1 MGKVFRLFPQFY
13 YHGEVE
19 NHLELKD
26 KLLSE
31 MKDATLSQPSEWNC
45 SVQSSFE
52 TKTNMT
58 DFSWDFFYDSIKSN
72 LMEMHSELGGNPLSR
87 IDMTEAWLNK
97 YTKGDSQEVHTHI
110 GGDDCTFSLAYFAQ
124 YAENDAKFI
133 FYDPDQTKH
142 LGNYSKHYSTV
153 NTWFPDVRE
162 GDIIIFPSWL
172 HHQVDVH
179 RSDTTRIT
187 VSANFKVNS

>member
-1 MGKVFRLFPQFY
+1 MSQICTLFPQFY

-19 NHLELKD
+19 NHQQLKD

-31 MKDATLSQPSEWNC
+31 LTDDKLSQPKEWNC

-52 TKTNMT
+52 TDNN
-58 DFSWDFFYDSIKSN
+58 FSWDYFYECIKPN
-72 LMEMHSELGGNPLSR
+72 LIDMHQQLNGNPLHQFK
-87 IDMTEAWLNK
+87 MTEAWLNK
-97 YTKGDSQEVHTHI
+97 YERGDSQEVHTHI

-153 NTWFPDVRE
+153 NTWFPDVQE

-172 HHQVDVH
+172 HHQVDVQ

>member
-1 MGKVFRLFPQFY
+1 MSQICTLFPQFY

-19 NHLELKD
+19 KHQQLKD

-31 MKDATLSQPSEWNC
+31 LTVDKLSQPKEWNC

-52 TKTNMT
+52 TDNN
-58 DFSWDFFYDSIKSN
+58 FSWDYFYECIKPN
-72 LMEMHSELGGNPLSR
+72 LLDMHQQLQGNPLTQL
-87 IDMTEAWLNK
+87 IMTEAWLNQYK
-97 YTKGDSQEVHTHI
+97 RGDSQEVHTHI
-110 GGDDCTFSLAYFAQ
+110 GGDDCTFSCAYFAQ
-124 YAENDAKFI
+124 YAKNDARFI

-142 LGNYSKHYSTV
+142 LGNYSKHYKGV
-153 NTWFPDVRE
+153 LNTWFPDVQE

-172 HHQVDVH
+172 HHQVEPH

-187 VSANFKVNS
+187 VSANFKAT

>member
-1 MGKVFRLFPQFY
+1 MSQICTLFPQFY

-19 NHLELKD
+19 KHQQLKD

-31 MKDATLSQPSEWNC
+31 LTDDKLSQPKEWNC

-52 TKTNMT
+52 TDNN
-58 DFSWDFFYDSIKSN
+58 FSWDYFYECIQPN
-72 LMEMHSELGGNPLSR
+72 LLDMHQQLKGNPLHQFT
-87 IDMTEAWLNK
+87 MTEAWLNK
-97 YTKGDSQEVHTHI
+97 YGRGDSQEVHTHI
-110 GGDDCTFSLAYFAQ
+110 GADNCTFSCSYFAQ
-124 YAENDAKFI
+124 YALNDARFL

-142 LGNYSKHYSTV
+142 LGEFTKHYSGVV
-153 NTWFPDVRE
+153 NTWFPDVQE

-172 HHQVDVH
+172 HHQVEPH

-187 VSANFKVNS
+187 VSANFKVTS

>member
-1 MGKVFRLFPQFY
+1 MSQICTLFPQFY

-19 NHLELKD
+19 KHQQLKD

-31 MKDATLSQPSEWNC
+31 LTDDKLSQPKEWNC

-52 TKTNMT
+52 TDNN
-58 DFSWDFFYDSIKSN
+58 FSWDYFYECIKPN
-72 LMEMHSELGGNPLSR
+72 LLDMHQQLKGNPLHQFT
-87 IDMTEAWLNK
+87 MTEAWLNK
-97 YTKGDSQEVHTHI
+97 YGRGDSQEVHTHI
-110 GGDDCTFSLAYFAQ
+110 GADNCTFSCSYFAQ
-124 YAENDAKFI
+124 YALNDARFL

-142 LGNYSKHYSTV
+142 LGEFTKHYSGVV
-153 NTWFPDVRE
+153 NTWFPDVQE

-172 HHQVDVH
+172 HHQVEPH

-187 VSANFKVNS
+187 VSANFKVTS

>member
-1 MGKVFRLFPQFY
+1 MSQICTLFPQFY

-19 NHLELKD
+19 KHQELKD

-31 MKDATLSQPSEWNC
+31 LTDDKLSQPKEWNC

-52 TKTNMT
+52 TENN
-58 DFSWDFFYDSIKSN
+58 FSWDYFYECIKPN
-72 LMEMHSELGGNPLSR
+72 LLDMHQQLKGNPLHQFT
-87 IDMTEAWLNK
+87 MTEAWLNK
-97 YTKGDSQEVHTHI
+97 YGRGDSQEVHTHI
-110 GGDDCTFSLAYFAQ
+110 GADNCTFSCSYFAQ
-124 YAENDAKFI
+124 YALNDARFL

-142 LGNYSKHYSTV
+142 LGDFTKHYDGVV
-153 NTWFPDVRE
+153 NTWFPDVQE

-172 HHQVDVH
+172 HHQVEPH

-187 VSANFKVNS
+187 VSANFKVTS

>member
-1 MGKVFRLFPQFY
+1 MSQICTLFPQFY

-19 NHLELKD
+19 KHQQLKD

-31 MKDATLSQPSEWNC
+31 LTDDKLSQPKEWNC

-52 TKTNMT
+52 TENN
-58 DFSWDFFYDSIKSN
+58 FSWDYFYECIKPN
-72 LMEMHSELGGNPLSR
+72 LLDMHQQLKGNPLHQFT
-87 IDMTEAWLNK
+87 MTEAWLNK
-97 YTKGDSQEVHTHI
+97 YGRGDSQEVHTHI
-110 GGDDCTFSLAYFAQ
+110 GADNCTFSCSYFAQ
-124 YAENDAKFI
+124 YALNDARFL

-142 LGNYSKHYSTV
+142 LGEFTKHYSGVV
-153 NTWFPDVRE
+153 NTWFPDVQE

-172 HHQVDVH
+172 HHQVEPH

-187 VSANFKVNS
+187 VSANFKVTS

>member
-1 MGKVFRLFPQFY
+1 MSQICTLFPQFY

-19 NHLELKD
+19 KHQELKD

-31 MKDATLSQPSEWNC
+31 LTDDKLSQPKEWNC

-52 TKTNMT
+52 TDNN
-58 DFSWDFFYDSIKSN
+58 FSWDYFYECIKPN
-72 LMEMHSELGGNPLSR
+72 LLDMHQQLKGNPLHQFT
-87 IDMTEAWLNK
+87 MTEAWLNK
-97 YTKGDSQEVHTHI
+97 YGRGDSQEVHTHI
-110 GGDDCTFSLAYFAQ
+110 GADNCTFSCSYFAQ
-124 YAENDAKFI
+124 YALNDARFL

-142 LGNYSKHYSTV
+142 LGEFTKHYDGVV
-153 NTWFPDVRE
+153 NTWFPDVQE

-172 HHQVDVH
+172 HHQVEPH

-187 VSANFKVNS
+187 VSANFKVTS

>member
-1 MGKVFRLFPQFY
+1 MSQICTLFPQFY

-19 NHLELKD
+19 KHQELKD

-31 MKDATLSQPSEWNC
+31 LTDDKLSQPKEWNC

-52 TKTNMT
+52 TENN
-58 DFSWDFFYDSIKSN
+58 FSWDYFYECIKPN
-72 LMEMHSELGGNPLSR
+72 LLDMHQQLKGNPLHQFT
-87 IDMTEAWLNK
+87 MTEAWLNK
-97 YTKGDSQEVHTHI
+97 YGRGDSQEVHTHI
-110 GGDDCTFSLAYFAQ
+110 GADNCTFSCSYFAQ
-124 YAENDAKFI
+124 YALNDARFL

-142 LGNYSKHYSTV
+142 LGEFTKHYDGVV
-153 NTWFPDVRE
+153 NTWFPDVQE

-172 HHQVDVH
+172 HHQVEPH

-187 VSANFKVNS
+187 VSANFKVTS

>member
-1 MGKVFRLFPQFY
+1 MSQICTLFPQFY

-19 NHLELKD
+19 NHQQLKD

-31 MKDATLSQPSEWNC
+31 LTDDKLSQPKEWNC

-52 TKTNMT
+52 TDNN
-58 DFSWDFFYDSIKSN
+58 FSWDYFYECIKPN
-72 LMEMHSELGGNPLSR
+72 LIDMHQQLKGNPLHQFT
-87 IDMTEAWLNK
+87 MTEAWLNK
-97 YTKGDSQEVHTHI
+97 YGRGDSQEVHTHI
-110 GGDDCTFSLAYFAQ
+110 GADNCTFSCSYFAQ
-124 YAENDAKFI
+124 YALNDARFL

-142 LGNYSKHYSTV
+142 LGEFTKHYSGVV
-153 NTWFPDVRE
+153 NTWFPDVQE

-172 HHQVDVH
+172 HHQVEPH

-187 VSANFKVNS
+187 VSANFKVTS

>member
-1 MGKVFRLFPQFY
+1 MGKVCTLFPQFY

-52 TKTNMT
+52 TNTNMT
-58 DFSWDFFYDSIKSN
+58 DFSWDFFYNSIKSN

-153 NTWFPDVRE
+153 NTWFPDVQE
-162 GDIIIFPSWL
+162 GDLSLIHI
-172 HHQVDVH
+172 
-179 RSDTTRIT
+179 
-187 VSANFKVNS
+187 

>member
-1 MGKVFRLFPQFY
+1 MSQICTLFPQFY

-19 NHLELKD
+19 NHQQLKD

-31 MKDATLSQPSEWNC
+31 LTDDKLSQPKEWNC

-52 TKTNMT
+52 TDNN
-58 DFSWDFFYDSIKSN
+58 FSLDYFYECIKPN
-72 LMEMHSELGGNPLSR
+72 LIDMHQQLKGNPLHQFT
-87 IDMTEAWLNK
+87 MTEAWLNK
-97 YTKGDSQEVHTHI
+97 YGRGDSQEVHTHI
-110 GGDDCTFSLAYFAQ
+110 GADNCTFSCSYFAQ
-124 YAENDAKFI
+124 YALNDARFL

-142 LGNYSKHYSTV
+142 LGEFTKHYSGVV
-153 NTWFPDVRE
+153 NTWFPDVQE

-172 HHQVDVH
+172 HHQVDVQ

-187 VSANFKVNS
+187 VSANFKVTS

>member
-1 MGKVFRLFPQFY
+1 MSQICTLFPQFY

-19 NHLELKD
+19 KHQELKD

-31 MKDATLSQPSEWNC
+31 LTDDKLSQPKEWNC

-52 TKTNMT
+52 TENN
-58 DFSWDFFYDSIKSN
+58 FSWDYFYECIKPN
-72 LMEMHSELGGNPLSR
+72 LLDMHQQLKGNPLHQFT
-87 IDMTEAWLNK
+87 MTEAWLNK
-97 YTKGDSQEVHTHI
+97 YGRGDSQEVHTHI
-110 GGDDCTFSLAYFAQ
+110 GADNSTFSCSYFAQ
-124 YAENDAKFI
+124 YALNDARFL

-142 LGNYSKHYSTV
+142 LGEFTKHYSGVV
-153 NTWFPDVRE
+153 NTWFPDVQE

-172 HHQVDVH
+172 HHQVEPH

-187 VSANFKVNS
+187 VSANFKVTS

>member
-1 MGKVFRLFPQFY
+1 MSQICTLFPQFY

-19 NHLELKD
+19 NHQQLKD

-31 MKDATLSQPSEWNC
+31 LTDDKLSQPKEWNC

-52 TKTNMT
+52 TDNN
-58 DFSWDFFYDSIKSN
+58 FSWDYFYECIKPN
-72 LMEMHSELGGNPLSR
+72 LIDMHQQLNGNPLHQFT
-87 IDMTEAWLNK
+87 MTEAWLNK
-97 YTKGDSQEVHTHI
+97 YGRGDSQEVHTHI
-110 GGDDCTFSLAYFAQ
+110 GADNCTFSCSYFAQ
-124 YAENDAKFI
+124 YALNDARFL

-142 LGNYSKHYSTV
+142 LGEFTKHYSGVV
-153 NTWFPDVRE
+153 NTWFPDVQE

-172 HHQVDVH
+172 HHQVEPH

-187 VSANFKVNS
+187 VSANFKVTS

>member
-1 MGKVFRLFPQFY
+1 MSQICTLFPQFY

-19 NHLELKD
+19 NHQQLKD

-31 MKDATLSQPSEWNC
+31 LTDDKLSQPKEWNC

-52 TKTNMT
+52 TDNN
-58 DFSWDFFYDSIKSN
+58 FSWDYFYECIQPN
-72 LMEMHSELGGNPLSR
+72 LLDMHQQLNGNPLHQFT
-87 IDMTEAWLNK
+87 MTEAWLNK
-97 YTKGDSQEVHTHI
+97 YGRGDSQEVHTHI
-110 GGDDCTFSLAYFAQ
+110 GADNCTFSCSYFAQ
-124 YAENDAKFI
+124 YALNDARFL

-142 LGNYSKHYSTV
+142 LGEFSKHYSGVV
-153 NTWFPDVRE
+153 NTWFPDVQE

-172 HHQVDVH
+172 HHQVEPH

-187 VSANFKVNS
+187 VSANFKVTS

>member
-1 MGKVFRLFPQFY
+1 MSQICTLFPQFY

-19 NHLELKD
+19 KHQELKD

-31 MKDATLSQPSEWNC
+31 LTDDKLSQPKEWNC

-52 TKTNMT
+52 TENN
-58 DFSWDFFYDSIKSN
+58 FSWDYFYECIKPN
-72 LMEMHSELGGNPLSR
+72 LLDMHQQLKGNPLHQFT
-87 IDMTEAWLNK
+87 MTEAWLNK
-97 YTKGDSQEVHTHI
+97 YRRGDSQEVHTHI
-110 GGDDCTFSLAYFAQ
+110 GADNCTFSCSYFAQ
-124 YAENDAKFI
+124 YALNDARFL

-142 LGNYSKHYSTV
+142 LGEFTKHYSGVV
-153 NTWFPDVRE
+153 NTWFPDVQE

-172 HHQVDVH
+172 HHQVEPH

-187 VSANFKVNS
+187 VSSNFKVTS

>member
-1 MGKVFRLFPQFY
+1 MSQICTLFPQFY

-19 NHLELKD
+19 KHQELKD

-31 MKDATLSQPSEWNC
+31 LTDDKLSQPKEWNC

-52 TKTNMT
+52 TENN
-58 DFSWDFFYDSIKSN
+58 FSWDYFYECIKPN
-72 LMEMHSELGGNPLSR
+72 LIDMHQQLNGNPLHQFK
-87 IDMTEAWLNK
+87 MTEAWLNK
-97 YTKGDSQEVHTHI
+97 YERGDSQEVHTHI
-110 GGDDCTFSLAYFAQ
+110 GADNCTFSCSYFAQ
-124 YAENDAKFI
+124 YALNDARFL

-142 LGNYSKHYSTV
+142 LGEFTKHYSGVV
-153 NTWFPDVRE
+153 NTWFPDVQE

-172 HHQVDVH
+172 HHQVEPH

-187 VSANFKVNS
+187 VSANFKVTS

>member
-1 MGKVFRLFPQFY
+1 MSQICTLFPQFY

-19 NHLELKD
+19 KHQELKD

-31 MKDATLSQPSEWNC
+31 LTDDKLSQPKEWNC

-52 TKTNMT
+52 TDNN
-58 DFSWDFFYDSIKSN
+58 FSWDYFYECIKPN
-72 LMEMHSELGGNPLSR
+72 LLDMHQQLKGNPLHQFT
-87 IDMTEAWLNK
+87 MTEAWLNK
-97 YTKGDSQEVHTHI
+97 YGRGDSQEVHTHI
-110 GGDDCTFSLAYFAQ
+110 GADNCTFSCSYFAQ
-124 YAENDAKFI
+124 YALNDARFL

-142 LGNYSKHYSTV
+142 LVEFTKHYSGVV
-153 NTWFPDVRE
+153 NTWFPDVQE

-172 HHQVDVH
+172 HHQVEPH

-187 VSANFKVNS
+187 VSANFKVTS

>member
-1 MGKVFRLFPQFY
+1 MGKVCTLFPQFY

-31 MKDATLSQPSEWNC
+31 LTDDKLSQPKEWNC

-52 TKTNMT
+52 TDNN
-58 DFSWDFFYDSIKSN
+58 FSWDYFYECIQPN
-72 LMEMHSELGGNPLSR
+72 LLDMHQQLNGNPHTNS
-87 IDMTEAWLNK
+87 IVMTEAWLNK
-97 YTKGDSQEVHTHI
+97 YERGDSQEVHTHI
-110 GGDDCTFSLAYFAQ
+110 GADNCTFSCSYFAQ
-124 YAENDAKFI
+124 YALNDARFL

-142 LGNYSKHYSTV
+142 LGEFSKHYGGVV
-153 NTWFPDVRE
+153 NTWFPDVQE

-172 HHQVDVH
+172 HHQVEPH

-187 VSANFKVNS
+187 VSANFKVTS

>member
-1 MGKVFRLFPQFY
+1 MSQICTLFPQFY

-19 NHLELKD
+19 KHQELKD

-31 MKDATLSQPSEWNC
+31 LTDDKLSQPKEWNC

-52 TKTNMT
+52 TENN
-58 DFSWDFFYDSIKSN
+58 FSWDYFYECIKPN
-72 LMEMHSELGGNPLSR
+72 LLDMHQQLKGNPLHQFT
-87 IDMTEAWLNK
+87 MTEAWLNK
-97 YTKGDSQEVHTHI
+97 YGRGDSQEVHTNI
-110 GGDDCTFSLAYFAQ
+110 GADNCTFSCSYFAQ
-124 YAENDAKFI
+124 YALNDARFL

-142 LGNYSKHYSTV
+142 LGEFTKHYSGVV
-153 NTWFPDVRE
+153 NTWFPDVQE

-172 HHQVDVH
+172 HHQVEPH

-187 VSANFKVNS
+187 VSANFKVTS